1 MEEELAA
8 GELAESV
15 EGPKNLSDSAE
26 GYIPVQWTRKK
37 IALAVAVGVV
47 VAALF
52 LGCAAALYL
61 HTLDLA
67 LTGGMDA
74 AQQDDLAKALQP
86 PKPKAA
92 APDAPAKEVDE
103 PASSAYYVAILGCD
117 ARPNETIARSDVTM
131 LARVDTETGAV
142 HLVSVPRD
150 MMVEIEGHGTQK
162 INAALAFGGPA
173 GAVRALSAFA
183 GVPITH
189 YVELRFEQLVEL
201 VDRLGGVTVDVPEGF
216 TSDTSGI
223 TLAAGTQTL
232 NGEEALAFA
241 RERHAVSSG
250 DFSRAAAKA
259 NSLYELRQGRLP
271 AQPDSDSE
279 ATPKDREYIS
289 VKADYKVSLVRIAD
303 IVYIESEGE
312 YVRMHLCDG
321 STITTLFRLKNMEA
335 ALPSEQF
342 MRVHRS
348 YIVNLRV
355 IRSYVRGRIFLSDTE
370 YVPIGENYKEA
381 FQNYIDRHFKN
392 L

>member
-1 MEEELAA
+1 MLKCIAIDDEPLALRQISAYIAKIPYLELAA
-8 GELAESV
+8 TFNNAIE
-15 EGPKNLSDSAE
+15 
-26 GYIPVQWTRKK
+26 
-37 IALAVAVGVV
+37 
-47 VAALF
+47 
-52 LGCAAALYL
+52 
-61 HTLDLA
+61 
-67 LTGGMDA
+67 
-74 AQQDDLAKALQP
+74 AQQRLAS
-86 PKPKAA
+86 
-92 APDAPAKEVDE
+92 E
-103 PASSAYYVAILGCD
+103 
-117 ARPNETIARSDVTM
+117 
-131 LARVDTETGAV
+131 RVDLIFV
-142 HLVSVPRD
+142 D
-150 MMVEIEGHGTQK
+150 
-162 INAALAFGGPA
+162 INMPDLNGVDF
-173 GAVRALSAFA
+173 VRAL
-183 GVPITH
+183 T
-189 YVELRFEQLVEL
+189 
-201 VDRLGGVTVDVPEGF
+201 DRPMVVFTTAYSEYAIEGF
-216 TSDTSGI
+216 KLDAVDYLLKPFS
-223 TLAAGTQTL
+223 
-232 NGEEALAFA
+232 FA
-241 RERHAVSSG
+241 

-348 YIVNLRV
+348 YIVNLRA